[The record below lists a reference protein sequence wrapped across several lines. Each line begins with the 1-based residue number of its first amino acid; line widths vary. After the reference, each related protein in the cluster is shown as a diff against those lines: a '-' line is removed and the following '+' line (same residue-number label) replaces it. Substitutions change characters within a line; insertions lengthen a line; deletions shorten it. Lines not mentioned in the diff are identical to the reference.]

1 MACFAAGMETRDIAL
16 QQEATADS
24 EAGLLKAVALFKSSY
39 MLSAGNPSHE
49 SSALAGIAMCY
60 CCLGSFSDDYFALA
74 EPLAADALERDACN
88 YTAQHA
94 LGWAFINLGKMN
106 EGEALL
112 KMAHEKQPDNRGI
125 VLLLECVALIRAEAT
140 STSSPLKSEDPGCLM

>member
-16 QQEATADS
+16 QKDAKVDS
-24 EAGLLKAVALFKSSY
+24 ESGLLKAVALFKSAY

-74 EPLAADALERDACN
+74 EPLASDALERDACN

-94 LGWAFINLGKMN
+94 LGWAFINRGKIN

-112 KMAHEKQPDNRGI
+112 KMAHEQQPHNRGI
-125 VLLLECVALIRAEAT
+125 DMLLEHVALIRAETT
-140 STSSPLKSEDPGCLM
+140 SG